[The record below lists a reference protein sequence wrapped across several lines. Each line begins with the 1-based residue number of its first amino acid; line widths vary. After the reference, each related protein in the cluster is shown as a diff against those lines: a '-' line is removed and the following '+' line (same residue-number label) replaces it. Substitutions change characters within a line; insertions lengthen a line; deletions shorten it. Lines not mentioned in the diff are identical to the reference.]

1 MIEKLLSPS
10 SKENGSIVIGKLE
23 NCLEDHYHVLVL
35 CFLDHGDTLVIVI
48 VIHLAYGGYF
58 FAKGLSN
65 YAKVLSFCMKMP
77 GVIHPTG
84 QLFMA
89 VHLMFYGSVPF
100 LHSVFYLLLNP

>member
-77 GVIHPTG
+77 GITPNWT
-84 QLFMA
+84 A
-89 VHLMFYGSVPF
+89 VYGCTSDVLWISPILALSV
-100 LHSVFYLLLNP
+100 LSLLNP